1 MAESLGAGGSQAT
14 IGIITAPTN
23 GFKPMAGLKL
33 SLTLFHQ
40 ENRIVQAR
48 HRFATVGSDGGGSE
62 GSGSDGRG
70 RYGSGVLTVALAA
83 ALWCAAGAAL
93 AQAYPSSPIKLIVP
107 WPPGGGVDTSARI
120 IVQPL
125 AERLGQSIVIE
136 NRGGAGGNIGTEQ
149 AARAKADGYT
159 LVMASSS
166 PHAINPHIYSKL
178 PFEPIKDFVPIA
190 AVASVP
196 SILVVP
202 PNSPYKTV
210 QDIIAAAKAAP
221 GKLTYGSAGVGSS
234 QHLAGAIF
242 MRATGTGMLHV
253 PYKGTAPAETDL
265 MAGHVSLMLDTTA
278 CLPLVAGGKLRALAV
293 ASKVRN
299 PALPNVPTFDEL
311 GVPNVY
317 SSIWYGIAA
326 PAGTP
331 KEIVNRINT
340 EVNALLQTPEMK
352 RRMAEFGAEAGSGS
366 PENYLDFWES
376 EYKRFGEIVRLS
388 GAKAD

>member
-1 MAESLGAGGSQAT
+1 MQVPHWLAAIDAGWHRNGLFALMA
-14 IGIITAPTN
+14 
-23 GFKPMAGLKL
+23 
-33 SLTLFHQ
+33 
-40 ENRIVQAR
+40 
-48 HRFATVGSDGGGSE
+48 
-62 GSGSDGRG
+62 
-70 RYGSGVLTVALAA
+70 AA
-83 ALWCAAGAAL
+83 ALWCAPGAAF
-93 AQAYPSSPIKLIVP
+93 AQAYPSGPIKLIVP

-125 AERLGQSIVIE
+125 ADRLGQSIVID

-149 AARAKADGYT
+149 AARAKPDGYT

-242 MRATGTGMLHV
+242 MRATGTEMLHV

-331 KEIVNRINT
+331 KEIVNRINA

-366 PENYLDFWES
+366 PENYLTFWES
-376 EYKRFGEIVRLS
+376 EHKRFGEIVRLS